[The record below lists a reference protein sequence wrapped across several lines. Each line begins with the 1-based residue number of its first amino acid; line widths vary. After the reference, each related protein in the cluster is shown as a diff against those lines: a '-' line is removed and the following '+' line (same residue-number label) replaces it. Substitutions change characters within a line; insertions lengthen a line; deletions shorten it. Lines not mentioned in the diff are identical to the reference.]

1 MNELRN
7 FIYMSLIIPM
17 YFGGPLK
24 QAQIAAFGGK
34 IFLWVSPQIIH
45 RTANFI
51 FKIVGGRRCKIML
64 SLSSN
69 S

>member
-1 MNELRN
+1 
-7 FIYMSLIIPM
+7 M